1 MNNTLNNTKGIDK
14 SKVLLILLIVNIIPY
29 LYPLIYL
36 IGMSEGNEYIV
47 ILGYLYI
54 LPNFI
59 PWTLIILLSISI
71 VHIIIDNDIER
82 VSIKPNTYLILLSL
96 GIQILA
102 LMWFVFTPTTT
113 FFSYHFIML
122 ISLIPGGLAYYVGY
136 RSRTIIDNTEAR
148 KNYIPYILPL
158 IILAIVSI
166 IAVAWYFYSGWIN
179 SPADIPQEYNE
190 NNVTPPEY
198 QDSTPP
204 LDTNF

>member
-1 MNNTLNNTKGIDK
+1 MDNTLNK
-14 SKVLLILLIVNIIPY
+14 SKGMNRSILLLILFIYNIV
-29 LYPLIYL
+29 IYL
-36 IGMSEGNEYIV
+36 GSFFLVGLFAASIWVHM
-47 ILGYLYI
+47 L
-54 LPNFI
+54 

-102 LMWFVFTPTTT
+102 FILLVFTPTTT

>member
-1 MNNTLNNTKGIDK
+1 MNSTLNNKNITIIIIYNIIIYLGSFLLAGPFAVSLWYHMLPWTFITLFLISITNVILY
-14 SKVLLILLIVNIIPY
+14 SKNISIKLNIPLILLF
-29 LYPLIYL
+29 
-36 IGMSEGNEYIV
+36 
-47 ILGYLYI
+47 LGL
-54 LPNFI
+54 
-59 PWTLIILLSISI
+59 
-71 VHIIIDNDIER
+71 
-82 VSIKPNTYLILLSL
+82 
-96 GIQILA
+96 QILA
-102 LMWFVFTPTTT
+102 LMSFVYTPTTT

-190 NNVTPPEY
+190 NNVTPEY